1 VSAQT
6 YPAVEHII
14 VDGGSTDGTIEIVD
28 AFQSSH
34 DQPWISERDEGMYE
48 AINKGLRLARGAI
61 FAYLN
66 SDDLYLPWSIEVAVA
81 GLLGGADLVYGD
93 LGSLERGPN
102 TFHPKFYPRFDM
114 NYFTHFAAI
123 GQPAV
128 FWRAEVTQQIG
139 DFDTRYQLVGDC
151 EYWLRAA
158 AAGFNLTHINEI
170 LAIQVEHK
178 GTLRRTRRRE
188 WEQENRF
195 LRSTYSAVA
204 GPPTQRRFRS
214 LREGLRWR
222 LLQLQFIL
230 AAHGLDSGKW
240 PRFLEFLRQHGVD
253 VSRSGLFWY
262 LLPGRF
268 WPSDLSTLDVEV
280 LEERLAA
287 ELGSTRHSGQDL

>member
-6 YPAVEHII
+6 YPDVEHII

-34 DQPWISERDEGMYE
+34 SQRWISERDGGMYE
-48 AINKGLRLARGAI
+48 AINKGLRLARGSI
-61 FAYLN
+61 LAYVN

-81 GLLGGADLVYGD
+81 GLLRGADLVYGD
-93 LGSLERGPN
+93 LGSLERERNIFRPR
-102 TFHPKFYPRFDM
+102 FYPRFDM

-128 FWRAEVTQQIG
+128 FWRAEVTRQIG
-139 DFDTRYQLVGDC
+139 DFDTRYQLIGDC

-170 LAIQVEHK
+170 LAIQVEHR
-178 GTLRRTRRRE
+178 GTLRRTRRGE

-195 LRSTYSAVA
+195 LRSAYSAVA
-204 GPPTQRRFRS
+204 GPPARRKFTL

-222 LLQLQFIL
+222 LFQLQFIS
-230 AAHGLDSGKW
+230 AAHGLNFGKW
-240 PRFLEFLRQHGVD
+240 PRFLEFLRQQGVD
-253 VSRSGLFWY
+253 VSRRGLFWY

-268 WPSDLSTLDVEV
+268 WPRDLSTLDAEIFK
-280 LEERLAA
+280 ERLAA
-287 ELGSTRHSGQDL
+287 ELGS